1 MSARQSEENQALHIG
16 SAEPVGGPPPAI
28 GQTASADDGS
38 PKFGRLLIVLV
49 LAVMLIGAITLGAEA
64 YYT

>member
-1 MSARQSEENQALHIG
+1 MRDEANQANQAQQAAG
-16 SAEPVGGPPPAI
+16 
-28 GQTASADDGS
+28 DGS

-64 YYT
+64 YYS

>member
-1 MSARQSEENQALHIG
+1 MSDSDDDVQA
-16 SAEPVGGPPPAI
+16 GG
-28 GQTASADDGS
+28 DGS

-64 YYT
+64 YYS